1 MPSPAP
7 QPPPLSAPVT
17 HQHHHQLS
25 FKSTP
30 ASPGTASSGGNA
42 ARPQLMKRQSSQT
55 SQMSSRHGL
64 ASPTASEQHLQ
75 HHPARVKPR
84 HHGAKVVL
92 PRNHSSAR
100 NLAKMSK
107 QAPGGAQH
115 VVFEDSRR
123 HTRQRSHEGD
133 TEIRLPGSL
142 DEQSRPAMKRNM
154 TAYQLP
160 RTQSQSQVKLK
171 KNLSHGQLSR
181 LGGGHGGSSRNLS
194 GLGAHATRAPMS
206 PALKARS
213 KRPKS
218 AEITPA
224 EYRALQER
232 KGSGQDRKGSNQER
246 KGSNHERKSSGPK
259 LSVSKKVGF
268 AVGSDESGDYDD
280 DDDVGVR
287 QLEME
292 GSGLQEDEWTE
303 ESASA
308 SPHST
313 RQNTANNSRRT
324 SMNLSGKERNATT
337 VTPSDL
343 LVAKVSECMQR
354 KRAEMEKTK
363 QDASE
368 SEDSSEAEG
377 TSPMTMARMR
387 TAPTQTSSDEQR
399 PAQPA
404 PRISFQQPV
413 ESTSRLQQQKASE
426 QKQQQQEQ
434 QVHANSNT
442 AVHDYAERKPA
453 SPEKAPKRD
462 SSPERRHKPELA
474 TPQAPHPSFAP
485 PIYQQQ
491 TARADAQLETHATAP
506 SLPQGKEQQTH
517 QAKKEY
523 ANPAAKRVTSQQ
535 QRPSPAVVT
544 NVSALDSNHSST
556 TSPAPSLR
564 SSRSNLVGDGMTEA
578 EREEAELVSRF
589 MPSGSQTSMG
599 SGTNTALNTPKQGSG
614 FHTPEEHHSI
624 PRDRGAC
631 QVGPT
636 SPGSTVSGSSGH
648 TTPAQGM
655 GRSRTELRLLQEKAL
670 ADLESRAEG
679 LGGAKPVLPGHV
691 YDRRNESLKS
701 FMSGAEQHVGS
712 GLSMGP
718 QIFQGRF
725 RAVNTEL
732 RVVQKFRDP
741 VGEAIARL
749 RGCKGSRLN
758 RPPSSSGPNRSSTGL
773 SISKSA
779 VNLPSAQRTGGLSKS
794 ASPPKGDAAL
804 KRGGQSQVLVG
815 GTGGGSERHSSR
827 RGVSFAGG
835 PPKTR
840 EIPSRDEAPN
850 GMSNADIARVAQELW
865 NEF

>member
-1 MPSPAP
+1 
-7 QPPPLSAPVT
+7 
-17 HQHHHQLS
+17 
-25 FKSTP
+25 
-30 ASPGTASSGGNA
+30 
-42 ARPQLMKRQSSQT
+42 
-55 SQMSSRHGL
+55 
-64 ASPTASEQHLQ
+64 
-75 HHPARVKPR
+75 
-84 HHGAKVVL
+84 
-92 PRNHSSAR
+92 
-100 NLAKMSK
+100 
-107 QAPGGAQH
+107 
-115 VVFEDSRR
+115 
-123 HTRQRSHEGD
+123 
-133 TEIRLPGSL
+133 
-142 DEQSRPAMKRNM
+142 M

-194 GLGAHATRAPMS
+194 GLGAHATRTPMS

-218 AEITPA
+218 VEITPG

-232 KGSGQDRKGSNQER
+232 KGSGQERKGSNQER
-246 KGSNHERKSSGPK
+246 KGSTHERKGSGSK
-259 LSVSKKVGF
+259 LSASKKVGF

-280 DDDVGVR
+280 DDEVGVR
-287 QLEME
+287 QLDME

-308 SPHST
+308 SPYST

-324 SMNLSGKERNATT
+324 SMNLGGKERNATAA
-337 VTPSDL
+337 TPSDL
-343 LVAKVSECMQR
+343 LAAKVSEGMQR
-354 KRAEMEKTK
+354 KRAKMEKTK
-363 QDASE
+363 RDASE
-368 SEDSSEAEG
+368 SEDSSGNEG

-387 TAPTQTSSDEQR
+387 TAPVQTSDNERQ
-399 PAQPA
+399 PPQPA
-404 PRISFQQPV
+404 PRISFQQPA
-413 ESTSRLQQQKASE
+413 ESTSRPEQQKANQKE
-426 QKQQQQEQ
+426 QQHQQQQ
-434 QVHANSNT
+434 QVHAASHT
-442 AVHDYAERKPA
+442 SVHDYAEQKPA

-462 SSPERRHKPELA
+462 PSRESRREPELV
-474 TPQAPHPSFAP
+474 TPQAPQHSFAP

-491 TARADAQLETHATAP
+491 TARGVVQLETHATAP
-506 SLPQGKEQQTH
+506 SLPRGKEQTTPVR
-517 QAKKEY
+517 KEY

-544 NVSALDSNHSST
+544 NVSALDNNHSST

-564 SSRSNLVGDGMTEA
+564 SSMSNLAGDSMTDA
-578 EREEAELVSRF
+578 EREDAELVSRF
-589 MPSGSQTSMG
+589 MPSASHPSTG
-599 SGTNTALNTPKQGSG
+599 SGANTALNTPKQGSG

-624 PRDRGAC
+624 SRDRGAF

-670 ADLESRAEG
+670 ADLETRAEG
-679 LGGAKPVLPGHV
+679 LGGTKPVLPGHV

-741 VGEAIARL
+741 VGEAITRL

-758 RPPSSSGPNRSSTGL
+758 RPPSFSGPNRSSTGL

-779 VNLPSAQRTGGLSKS
+779 ANLSSAQRTAGLSKS
-794 ASPPKGDAAL
+794 ATPPKGDSAL
-804 KRGGQSQVLVG
+804 KRGGHNQVLIG

-865 NEF
+865 NDF

>member
-1 MPSPAP
+1 MPSPSP
-7 QPPPLSAPVT
+7 QPPLAAPVA
-17 HQHHHQLS
+17 HHHHHHQS
-25 FKSTP
+25 KATP
-30 ASPGTASSGGNA
+30 TSPGTASSGGNA
-42 ARPQLMKRQSSQT
+42 ARPPLMKRQSSQN
-55 SQMSSRHGL
+55 SQTSSRHGF

-107 QAPGGAQH
+107 PPPSGGHH
-115 VVFEDSRR
+115 VAFDDSRR

-142 DEQSRPAMKRNM
+142 DEQSRPPMKRNM

-171 KNLSHGQLSR
+171 KNLSHGQLTR

-194 GLGAHATRAPMS
+194 GLGAHAARAPMS
-206 PALKARS
+206 PGLKGRS

-232 KGSGQDRKGSNQER
+232 KGSGQERKGSNQER
-246 KGSNHERKSSGPK
+246 RGSNPERKGSGSKANA
-259 LSVSKKVGF
+259 SKKVGF

-287 QLEME
+287 QLDME

-324 SMNLSGKERNATT
+324 SMNFTGKERNTT
-337 VTPSDL
+337 AVTPSDL
-343 LVAKVSECMQR
+343 LAAKVSEGMQR
-354 KRAEMEKTK
+354 KRAEMETR

-368 SEDSSEAEG
+368 SEDSSEEEG

-387 TAPTQTSSDEQR
+387 APPTPTTADERQT
-399 PAQPA
+399 AQTA
-404 PRISFQQPV
+404 PRISFHQPAESMTRPQQTPRD
-413 ESTSRLQQQKASE
+413 E
-426 QKQQQQEQ
+426 QQQQQ
-434 QVHANSNT
+434 QQQQQAAPDAPST
-442 AVHDYAERKPA
+442 SVHDYADQKPA
-453 SPEKAPKRD
+453 SPAKNSTRD
-462 SSPERRHKPELA
+462 AMHEPRKDPELA
-474 TPQAPHPSFAP
+474 KPQAPQHSFAP

-491 TARADAQLETHATAP
+491 TARGDAQLETHATAP
-506 SLPQGKEQQTH
+506 SLPESREQAH
-517 QAKKEY
+517 QARKEY
-523 ANPAAKRVTSQQ
+523 ANPAAKRVASQQ
-535 QRPSPAVVT
+535 QLPSPAVVS

-564 SSRSNLVGDGMTEA
+564 SSRSNLVGDSMTDA
-578 EREEAELVSRF
+578 EREDAELVSRF
-589 MPSGSQTSMG
+589 MPSASHPSMG
-599 SGTNTALNTPKQGSG
+599 SGVNTALNTPKQGSG
-614 FHTPEEHHSI
+614 FHTPEEHHGI
-624 PRDRGAC
+624 PRDRSGF

-636 SPGSTVSGSSGH
+636 SPGSTVSGSSGY

-701 FMSGAEQHVGS
+701 FMSGAELHSGS
-712 GLSMGP
+712 GLNMGP

-741 VGEAIARL
+741 VGEAIIRL

-758 RPPSSSGPNRSSTGL
+758 RPPSASGPNRSSTGL

-779 VNLPSAQRTGGLSKS
+779 VSLPSAQRGGGLSKS
-794 ASPPKGDAAL
+794 ASPPKGDGAL

-815 GTGGGSERHSSR
+815 GTGGGSERHQSR

-865 NEF
+865 NDF